1 MLSMKWET
9 WIFGWLVGWI
19 LAWDCYAW

>member
-1 MLSMKWET
+1 MNHDWM
-9 WIFGWLVGWI
+9 IGWI